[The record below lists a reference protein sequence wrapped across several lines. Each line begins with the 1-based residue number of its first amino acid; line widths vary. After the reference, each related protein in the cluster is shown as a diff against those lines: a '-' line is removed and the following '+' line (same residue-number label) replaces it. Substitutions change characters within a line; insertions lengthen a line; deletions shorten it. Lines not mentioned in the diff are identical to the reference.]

1 MWKLKKSSLLKLYNF
16 WPPLLG
22 ASIGVKEI
30 SDDFRHAV
38 ITLKERPW
46 NRNPN
51 GTHYGGSIYSMT
63 DPFYMMMLMENLGR
77 DYILWDK
84 TADIRFKKPGKGTL
98 TAEFNLSAERIAEI
112 KHQADTQYKVEPKF
126 LVEVKDESGDVV
138 AEVDKLL
145 YVRRKDHKPGDFKRL
160 ELAAPPAQPMEPYL

>member
-1 MWKLKKSSLLKLYNF
+1 MWNLKKSTKLKLFNF

-63 DPFYMMMLMENLGR
+63 DPFYMLMLMENLGP
-77 DYILWDK
+77 DYLLWDK
-84 TADIRFKKPGKGTL
+84 AADIRFKKPGKGTL
-98 TAEFNLSAERIAEI
+98 TAEFNLTAEKIAEI
-112 KHQADTQYKVEPKF
+112 KLQADTNWKVEPEF
-126 LVEVKDESGDVV
+126 LVKVKNEAGEIV

-145 YVRRKDHKPGDFKRL
+145 YVRRKDHKPGDFFG
-160 ELAAPPAQPMEPYL
+160 PSSP

>member
-1 MWKLKKSSLLKLYNF
+1 MWNLKKSTKLKLFNF

-30 SDDFRHAV
+30 SDDFCHAV
-38 ITLKERPW
+38 ITLKDRPW

-63 DPFYMMMLMENLGR
+63 DPFYMLMLMENLGP
-77 DYILWDK
+77 DYLLWDK

-98 TAEFNLSAERIAEI
+98 TAEFNLTAERIAEI
-112 KHQADTQYKVEPKF
+112 KSQADTQWKVEPEF
-126 LVEVKDESGDVV
+126 LVEVKNAAGEVV

-145 YVRRKDHKPGDFKRL
+145 YVRRKDHKPEDFF
-160 ELAAPPAQPMEPYL
+160 PPSPP